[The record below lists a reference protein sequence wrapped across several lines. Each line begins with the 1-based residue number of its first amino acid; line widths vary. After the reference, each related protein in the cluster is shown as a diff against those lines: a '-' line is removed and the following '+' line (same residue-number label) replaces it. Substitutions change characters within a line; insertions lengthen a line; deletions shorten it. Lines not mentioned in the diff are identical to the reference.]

1 MGGKTPPHWLHR
13 DVQADTGRSQ
23 STQVTG
29 YTGHRVH
36 MSQSTQVYSTWV
48 TEYTG
53 VQYMQETACYC
64 SVHTASLL
72 PLLLELVPLLT
83 AITVSG
89 KQENIMKPCDLGS
102 SAKKGYCHVFE
113 RTIS

>member
-1 MGGKTPPHWLHR
+1 M
-13 DVQADTGRSQ
+13 
-23 STQVTG
+23 
-29 YTGHRVH
+29 
-36 MSQSTQVYSTWV
+36 YSAWV

-53 VQYMQETACYC
+53 VQYMQETASYC